1 MARKR
6 DKIKY
11 CLDDYLAHLPK
22 DERSQY
28 LLDNTTLIS
37 IIHSGDSDEGIMSE
51 ARRYDE
57 ENGTDLFTDVIKYRV
72 YCIACHK
79 IDCDC

>member
-6 DKIKY
+6 DKIQY
-11 CLDDYLAHLPK
+11 CLDDYLAHLSSQQ
-22 DERSQY
+22 RSEY
-28 LLDNTTLIS
+28 LLNNTPMIS
-37 IIHSGDSDEGIMSE
+37 IIHSGATDEQIMSE
-51 ARRYDE
+51 TRRYDE
-57 ENGTDLFTDVIKYRV
+57 ENDTDLFAEVIKFRV

>member
-6 DKIKY
+6 DKIQY
-11 CLDDYLAHLPK
+11 SLDDYLAHLSSG
-22 DERSQY
+22 ERSEY
-28 LLDNTTLIS
+28 LLNNTPMIS
-37 IIHSGDSDEGIMSE
+37 IIHSSGTDEQIMSE
-51 ARRYDE
+51 AKRYDE
-57 ENGTDLFTDVIKYRV
+57 ENDADLFSEVIKFRV

>member
-11 CLDDYLAHLPK
+11 CLDDYLAHLSSR
-22 DERSQY
+22 ERSEY
-28 LLDNTTLIS
+28 LLSNTPMIS
-37 IIHSGDSDEGIMSE
+37 IIHSGGTDEQIMSE

-57 ENGTDLFTDVIKYRV
+57 ENDADLFSEVIKFRV